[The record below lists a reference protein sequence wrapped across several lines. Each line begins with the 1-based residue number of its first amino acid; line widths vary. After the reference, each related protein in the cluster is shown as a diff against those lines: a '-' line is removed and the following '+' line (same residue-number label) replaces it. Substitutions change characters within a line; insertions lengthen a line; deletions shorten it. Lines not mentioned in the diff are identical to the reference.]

1 MSDDQT
7 PLTSD
12 QVKRYAS
19 FDLMTNSAIYAM
31 ARNDKEA
38 YEQAVLNILTTV
50 LAEQETCVSYLCYII
65 ALYGQTLKM
74 FTTTVNGDIS
84 DTLTEASLFDVL
96 VSEDPE
102 HFYRAQEENNNSNGS
117 QE

>member
-31 ARNDKEA
+31 AQNDKQG
-38 YEQAVLNILTTV
+38 YEQAVLNILNTV

-74 FTTTVNGDIS
+74 FTNTINANIS
-84 DTLTEASLFDVL
+84 DTLTESSLFDVL

-102 HFYRAQEENNNSNGS
+102 HFYRAQEDIKHSDGS